1 MFERFTRQARDVVLQ
16 ARSEAQ
22 SLKHRHIGPEHLL
35 LGVLAQ
41 PDAPGAATLT
51 RLGLSAET
59 IRDDVANVVVTSDLT
74 AADADALRMLG
85 IDLDEVRRRVEKTFG
100 LGALDTPRQTH
111 DWRPWRRERPEPAGG
126 HIPFTPRAKHIL
138 EYALR
143 QAIARK
149 DRHIG
154 VEHIVLGLL
163 TFKGTVVAELL
174 RRHEIE
180 PADARREVVAD
191 LDQAA

>member
-22 SLKHRHIGPEHLL
+22 SMKHRHIGPEHLL

-51 RLGLSAET
+51 RLGLTAET

-100 LGALDTPRQTH
+100 PGALDRPRLR
-111 DWRPWRRERPEPAGG
+111 DWRPWRRERPEPASG

-138 EYALR
+138 EYGLR

-174 RRHEIE
+174 RRHGIE
-180 PADARREVVAD
+180 PADARREVVDD

>member
-1 MFERFTRQARDVVLQ
+1 MFERFTRQARDVVLL

-22 SLKHRHIGPEHLL
+22 ALHHSHIGPEHLL
-35 LGVLAQ
+35 LGVLGQ
-41 PDAPGAATLT
+41 PDGPGAATLV
-51 RLGLSAET
+51 RLGLTAEM
-59 IRDDVANVVVTSDLT
+59 IRDDVANIVVTSDLT

-85 IDLDEVRRRVEKTFG
+85 IDLEEVRRQVEKTFG
-100 LGALDTPRQTH
+100 PGALDGPGNVR
-111 DWRPWRRERPEPAGG
+111 DWRPWRRKQSEPQSGRT
-126 HIPFTPRAKHIL
+126 PFTPRAKHIL

-163 TFKGTVVAELL
+163 TLKGTVVAELL
-174 RRHEIE
+174 HRHDIE
-180 PADARREVVAD
+180 LAAARQEVLAD
-191 LDQAA
+191 LDRAA

>member
-1 MFERFTRQARDVVLQ
+1 MFERFTRQARDVVRQ

-51 RLGLSAET
+51 RLGVTAET
-59 IRDDVANVVVTSDLT
+59 IREDVANVVVTSDLT

-100 LGALDTPRQTH
+100 HGALDVPPVR
-111 DWRPWRRERPEPAGG
+111 DWRPWRRERTEPASD

-163 TFKGTVVAELL
+163 TLKGTVVAELL
-174 RRHEIE
+174 RRHDIE
-180 PADARREVVAD
+180 PADARRKVVAD

>member
-1 MFERFTRQARDVVLQ
+1 MFERFTHRAREVVRQ

-22 SLKHRHIGPEHLL
+22 SLKHSHIGPEHLL

-41 PDAPGAATLT
+41 PGVPGAATLT
-51 RLGLSAET
+51 RLGLTAET
-59 IRDDVANVVVTSDLT
+59 IREDVANVVVTSDLT

-100 LGALDTPRQTH
+100 PGALDASQVR
-111 DWRPWRRERPEPAGG
+111 DWRPWRRKRTEPTSG

-163 TFKGTVVAELL
+163 TLKGTVVAELL
-174 RRHEIE
+174 RRHDIE
-180 PADARREVVAD
+180 PTDARREVVAD